1 MELLKKETIRLSDS
15 EERALATVACLAGGL
30 MREASDPSLK
40 KIGEILA
47 YNVGSLYKYIEEE
60 QNAFLLQ
67 RRNECLRRR
76 KLGC

>member
-1 MELLKKETIRLSDS
+1 MEIIKKETVRFSDT

-47 YNVGSLYKYIEEE
+47 YNVGSLYKYMEE
-60 QNAFLLQ
+60 
-67 RRNECLRRR
+67 
-76 KLGC
+76 